1 MKLTTRLENLAL
13 IIQDEDGLKTV
24 YWADWNSDQLPDVL
38 VGIQWSGTDYWA
50 LSEYFQHTVDRDLM
64 RNSQLD
70 TYEDFESKSGEFMV
84 VDWNDDGY
92 EDIVVF
98 EASAAVKP
106 GGNAIVDWDKDGSLD
121 LLISARDGKL
131 HYYQMANGSLREE
144 PRHAFSDIR
153 TPKDTFSGWPVR
165 HHLAQPVVV
174 DFDNDGDMDLFLG
187 PPDGRYFE
195 QLVDGNLREWS
206 LEQSPVRN
214 VMKLQTYVWEADG
227 HVYTRNYTDITWR
240 FVDCDGDGDFDL
252 LRVRHFYKG
261 CEPHFYSA
269 QQKVFAVD
277 VAFALLCWIASAG
290 FGFFV
295 LTSCFGRIPIA
306 DLSAQGLSTGSLAFA
321 LRRRQGEKTPLVK
334 RRHQFCKEWA
344 LAFKPCRRGPDRSMT
359 AGKLQDFLQFFE
371 AFIKER
377 SMYYV
382 CSNIVKPLTEPFQ
395 MSFAEL
401 VGPTKIQ
408 WFVSHYWGM
417 PVRHFH
423 ESIRRHAQS
432 YDRCEGDWRDSAY
445 WICTFSN
452 SQWHVKEELGHG
464 HWGGR
469 LHLADEIAGPL
480 QLQVPRAPVKPDT
493 LQTTLERRLRRTYRR
508 VLELQ
513 KPSWPWRLLNKVRE
527 ELRRFA
533 RIFPEL
539 TEFDVL
545 SPRLP
550 DILLQCIQ
558 RESDASSE
566 RRLARWH
573 TDMNENEQALIRWV
587 KGADKLI
594 APSGLDSVP
603 VHPQLKAEH
612 FGREWQAIW
621 CPHSNVEPER
631 VLPFLSWIRADEF
644 FCPEP
649 VFTDTSFVRLT
660 KQASGKAAGPDG
672 WKADQWLLLPEGFY
686 SAFSAL
692 WRRIL
697 DIGILPSQ
705 WAQVRCV
712 LIPKDVG
719 FRPISIA
726 CLAWRLG
733 ISCIL
738 HQLPPWIDQW
748 APPELVGGLKARSST
763 IVHDDLHEALQE
775 STLFGAKIDVAKCFD
790 HVNIEQAFIV
800 WEKFG
805 APAKVVN
812 ILKCFY
818 RMQVKSFEWQGF
830 CSRERIRCT
839 RGILQGCPRAW
850 TTIPKKLLQKWR
862 YAVETTMLGYP
873 QSGRSR
879 YLMWA
884 CFLTPELDPEFALD
898 SRVVFHEL
906 WRLRREAAACQ
917 SVTDISRLQFTEV
930 EPCERSS
937 RLLEVLQKWGW
948 ERLSKSRFRTP
959 SGVLDLLSHGETR
972 VTAAMKAAWKRQLW
986 LSEPRAAEVADLNV
1000 EPVIAVHVACMKQGQ
1015 KQDPL
1020 SFSIACAAGPA
1031 SRKLAKRFDLN
1042 HVSCVCGADWP
1053 SCRHVTWHCPD
1064 TNLPEHTSAP
1074 ANGVEERLLVRSIAP
1089 PPQPPDLLP
1098 GDARPPVEIC
1108 SAFISQMALFDGMIL
1123 VATDGSCKTRH
1134 SQKRAAWG
1142 IATESQVFAFPMK
1155 GCDQNIFAAETW
1167 AVFQALHAAHL
1178 TGVRVRILCD
1188 SQAVVFAAARVRRG
1202 GSLPRWASGMW
1213 RAIALLSPES
1223 VVSWVPAHG
1232 RSKDWTPPD
1241 GHSPAVWRTYNDRID
1256 AAVQAVAQ
1264 PCADS
1269 LSAWARRVDD
1279 AMVYQTISLPRS
1291 GQFEGLL
1298 LCTSTGV
1305 LQQGKAGADVAVAV
1319 AKTVAELDTRTA
1331 EATAEEDRL
1340 MIHSLIEQMP
1350 GGFDTMNSFVRDT
1363 ICNALEASHLHYES
1377 TLKDLMH
1384 TLASNSSTAPAPLP
1398 TLLTSSAAYRPN
1410 KADTSPDRVCSI
1422 DPV

>member
-1 MKLTTRLENLAL
+1 MLSAHHAAKQQGWTFLPGPCAQDSQGAPTAGVAVLSRWPVEKKALPSQIDPELQCHSGRWQVLQMHRPARRPFVLVNLYLHASDRSSACRLGHLLFELTA
-13 IIQDEDGLKTV
+13 QMGEDCLFIG
-24 YWADWNSDQLPDVL
+24 DWNNVPDEEP
-38 VGIQWSGTDYWA
+38 A
-50 LSEYFQHTVDRDLM
+50 LS
-64 RNSQLD
+64 
-70 TYEDFESKSGEFMV
+70 
-84 VDWNDDGY
+84 
-92 EDIVVF
+92 
-98 EASAAVKP
+98 P
-106 GGNAIVDWDKDGSLD
+106 
-121 LLISARDGKL
+121 
-131 HYYQMANGSLREE
+131 LR
-144 PRHAFSDIR
+144 
-153 TPKDTFSGWPVR
+153 
-165 HHLAQPVVV
+165 
-174 DFDNDGDMDLFLG
+174 
-187 PPDGRYFE
+187 
-195 QLVDGNLREWS
+195 
-206 LEQSPVRN
+206 
-214 VMKLQTYVWEADG
+214 
-227 HVYTRNYTDITWR
+227 
-240 FVDCDGDGDFDL
+240 
-252 LRVRHFYKG
+252 
-261 CEPHFYSA
+261 
-269 QQKVFAVD
+269 
-277 VAFALLCWIASAG
+277 
-290 FGFFV
+290 
-295 LTSCFGRIPIA
+295 
-306 DLSAQGLSTGSLAFA
+306 
-321 LRRRQGEKTPLVK
+321 
-334 RRHQFCKEWA
+334 
-344 LAFKPCRRGPDRSMT
+344 
-359 AGKLQDFLQFFE
+359 
-371 AFIKER
+371 
-377 SMYYV
+377 
-382 CSNIVKPLTEPFQ
+382 
-395 MSFAEL
+395 
-401 VGPTKIQ
+401 
-408 WFVSHYWGM
+408 
-417 PVRHFH
+417 
-423 ESIRRHAQS
+423 
-432 YDRCEGDWRDSAY
+432 
-445 WICTFSN
+445 
-452 SQWHVKEELGHG
+452 
-464 HWGGR
+464 GGR

-480 QLQVPRAPVKPDT
+480 QLQAPTRTGGRHIDYALHSMLLVPSDRGQVPGVADHDLVFYSFPLLAEEASFRIQPARALLATEPVSNELWGRNFDLQHFHTLLEQSQIEEAWIFLSNAAEICLQAKPGRKRSSVPAPSQVPRAPVKPDT

-839 RGILQGCPRAW
+839 RGILQGCPRSCALLAGLMTVWCRYVQQQSPSVQLSVYIDDRTLWCKERQPLQLALDASQSVDQVLGLRLNCSKCELFYKCRNAQLQAFQSWNVACNRKWKMATHFKLLGVHYFSTKARRRPIEPAVVAKVQARLRRLRMATHRRWSKRRLVRSLVLSLFSHTGAW

-1279 AMVYQTISLPRS
+1279 AMAWS
-1291 GQFEGLL
+1291 GFALARQKQALL
-1298 LCTSTGV
+1298 
-1305 LQQGKAGADVAVAV
+1305 
-1319 AKTVAELDTRTA
+1319 
-1331 EATAEEDRL
+1331 
-1340 MIHSLIEQMP
+1340 
-1350 GGFDTMNSFVRDT
+1350 
-1363 ICNALEASHLHYES
+1363 
-1377 TLKDLMH
+1377 DLRRH
-1384 TLASNSSTAPAPLP
+1384 VE
-1398 TLLTSSAAYRPN
+1398 SSAL
-1410 KADTSPDRVCSI
+1410 S
-1422 DPV
+1422 